1 MVTNLVMVTVLVKIT
16 TVVMITV
23 LLTIPRMVTVIVI
36 GVVSGHR
43 IRGCVE
49 GVMGTRSGFIGS

>member
-1 MVTNLVMVTVLVKIT
+1 MVTNLVMVTVLVKIA

-23 LLTIPRMVTVIVI
+23 LLAIPRMVIVIVI

-49 GVMGTRSGFIGS
+49 GVMGTR